1 MYVQPYTAVHVN
13 PYADS
18 RHLAAQRT
26 RQRSRCESDHIRGEP
41 TSPNLATLLDTVN
54 VRSVLGIGAAPIRI
68 RGDEIDGQC
77 LAPPGGPCQQIVCIA
92 ATVADTAAGRL

>member
-1 MYVQPYTAVHVN
+1 
-13 PYADS
+13 
-18 RHLAAQRT
+18 
-26 RQRSRCESDHIRGEP
+26 
-41 TSPNLATLLDTVN
+41 LDTVN